1 MRESDFAWIVMKS
14 IKQKPKTIDKYLAG
28 VNADHRNVLEK
39 VRRTIRAV
47 APKAEECISYGIP
60 AFRLDGRS
68 LLFFGAWANHCA
80 LYPGS
85 SAMLK
90 KFRND
95 LRDFQTSKGTIRFS
109 AANPYPFLW

>member
-1 MRESDFAWIVMKS
+1 MKS

-80 LYPGS
+80 LYSGS

-109 AANPYPFLW
+109 AGASLNRFSGEEAG